1 MLKPIINI
9 TITTATKTLFFDFV
23 NHWEFSNNWEDLSAQ
38 GKIIFPKNI
47 YVRDTKTN
55 KRYPLFGINK
65 ATGEM
70 FKKGDKVKIQTQYVY
85 WDENLNEKR
94 TPLTT
99 IVEGFISNVK
109 IEMPVTLEFEDNMY
123 LLKKTPMINKS
134 YNGSQS
140 IESILNEALQVTNS
154 TFGTDFKCSTTSETL
169 VSWENSLIVAENETL
184 ATFLAKLK
192 KDARIFTYFKGNTLR
207 VGRTIYI
214 DAEAKTKIFEFQNNI
229 ISSDLSFKRIDDVVL
244 SAVATNHV
252 TEDNG
257 TAKDGSKKTK
267 NTRIEVLVTFKPN
280 TQTAIGYDIISK
292 AIKQGDKADP
302 NTDGERRT
310 FFFIEAKNEKELT
323 TLAVQEL
330 KKYYYTGLK
339 GKFTT
344 FGTPY
349 VQFGD
354 QAQIINKLLPEQ
366 NGTYKIKGVE
376 YSGGVEGMRQVIEL
390 DYKILI

>member
-1 MLKPIINI
+1 MLRPVTNI

-55 KRYPLFGINK
+55 KRYPLFGKNK

-70 FKKGDKVKIQTQYVY
+70 FKKGDKVKIQTQYIY

-99 IVEGFISNVK
+99 IVEGYISNVK

-123 LLKKTPMINKS
+123 LLKKTPMVNKS

-154 TFGTDFKCSTTSETL
+154 TFGTNFKCETINKTL
-169 VSWENSLIVAENETL
+169 VSWDNSLLTAENETL

-192 KDARIFTYFKGNTLR
+192 KDAFIFTYFRGNILR
-207 VGRTIYI
+207 VGRSVYV
-214 DAEAKTKIFEFQNNI
+214 DADATTKIFEFQNNI
-229 ISSDLSFKRIDDVVL
+229 ISSDLSFKRKDDIVL
-244 SAVATNHV
+244 SAVASNHIQEQ
-252 TEDNG
+252 TG
-257 TAKDGSKKTK
+257 TTKDGKAKVK
-267 NTRIEVLVTFKPN
+267 NSRIEVLVTL
-280 TQTAIGYDIISK
+280 
-292 AIKQGDKADP
+292 QGDKVISKSVKSGDKPDP

-310 FFFIEAKNEKELT
+310 FTFLEAKSEADLIR
-323 TLAVQEL
+323 LATEAL
-330 KKYYYTGLK
+330 KKYYYSGLK

-354 QAQIINKLLPEQ
+354 QCQIINNKLPEQ
-366 NGTYKIKGVE
+366 NGVYKIKGVE
-376 YSGGVEGMRQVIEL
+376 YSGGIEGMRQVIQL
-390 DYKILI
+390 DYKVNI

>member
-1 MLKPIINI
+1 MLRPVTNI

-55 KRYPLFGINK
+55 KRYPLFGKNK

-85 WDENLNEKR
+85 FDENLNEKR
-94 TPLTT
+94 TPLIT
-99 IVEGFISNVK
+99 IVEGYISNVK

-123 LLKKTPMINKS
+123 LLKKTPMVNKS

-154 TFGTDFKCSTTSETL
+154 TFGTDFKCETINKTL
-169 VSWENSLIVAENETL
+169 VSWDNSLLTAENETL

-192 KDARIFTYFKGNTLR
+192 KDAFIFTYFRGNTLR
-207 VGRTIYI
+207 VGRSVYT
-214 DAEAKTKIFEFQNNI
+214 DLDSSTKIFEFQNNI
-229 ISSDLSFKRIDDVVL
+229 ISSDLSFKRKDDIVL
-244 SAVATNHV
+244 SAVASNHIQEQ
-252 TEDNG
+252 TG
-257 TAKDGSKKTK
+257 TTKDGKAKVK
-267 NTRIEVLVTFKPN
+267 NSRIEVLVTL
-280 TQTAIGYDIISK
+280 
-292 AIKQGDKADP
+292 QGDKVISKSVKSGDKPDP

-310 FFFIEAKNEKELT
+310 FTFLEAKSEADLIR
-323 TLAVQEL
+323 LATEAL
-330 KKYYYTGLK
+330 KKYYYSGLK

-354 QAQIINKLLPEQ
+354 QCQIINNKLPEQ
-366 NGTYKIKGVE
+366 NGVYKIKGVE
-376 YSGGVEGMRQVIEL
+376 YSGGIEGMRQVIQL
-390 DYKILI
+390 DYKVNI

>member
-1 MLKPIINI
+1 MLRPVTNI

-55 KRYPLFGINK
+55 KRYPLFGKNK

-85 WDENLNEKR
+85 FDENLNEKR
-94 TPLTT
+94 TPLIT
-99 IVEGFISNVK
+99 IVEGYISNVK

-123 LLKKTPMINKS
+123 LLKKTPMVNKS

-154 TFGTDFKCSTTSETL
+154 TFGTDFKCETISKTL
-169 VSWENSLIVAENETL
+169 VSWDNSLLTAENETL

-192 KDARIFTYFKGNTLR
+192 KDAFIFTYFRGNTLR
-207 VGRTIYI
+207 VGRSVYT
-214 DAEAKTKIFEFQNNI
+214 DLDSSTKIFEFQNNI
-229 ISSDLSFKRIDDVVL
+229 ISSDLSFKRKDDIVL
-244 SAVATNHV
+244 SAVASNHIQEQ
-252 TEDNG
+252 TG
-257 TAKDGSKKTK
+257 TTKDGKAKVK
-267 NTRIEVLVTFKPN
+267 NSRIEVLVTL
-280 TQTAIGYDIISK
+280 
-292 AIKQGDKADP
+292 QGDKVISKSVKSGDKPDP

-310 FFFIEAKNEKELT
+310 FTFLEAKSEADLIR
-323 TLAVQEL
+323 LATEAL
-330 KKYYYTGLK
+330 KKYYYSGLK

-354 QAQIINKLLPEQ
+354 QCQIINNKLPEQ
-366 NGTYKIKGVE
+366 NGVYKIKGVE
-376 YSGGVEGMRQVIEL
+376 YSGGIEGMRQVIQL
-390 DYKILI
+390 DYKVNI

>member
-1 MLKPIINI
+1 MLRPVTNI

-55 KRYPLFGINK
+55 NRDPLFGKNK

-85 WDENLNEKR
+85 FDENLNEKR
-94 TPLTT
+94 TPLIT
-99 IVEGFISNVK
+99 IVEGYISNVK

-123 LLKKTPMINKS
+123 LLKKTPMVNKS

-154 TFGTDFKCSTTSETL
+154 TFGTDFKCETINKTL
-169 VSWENSLIVAENETL
+169 VSWDNSLLTAENETL

-192 KDARIFTYFKGNTLR
+192 KDAFIFTYFRGNTLR
-207 VGRTIYI
+207 VGRSVYI
-214 DAEAKTKIFEFQNNI
+214 DADATTKIFEFQNNI
-229 ISSDLSFKRIDDVVL
+229 ISSDLSFKRKDDIVL
-244 SAVATNHV
+244 SAVASNHIQEQ
-252 TEDNG
+252 TG
-257 TAKDGSKKTK
+257 TTKDGKAKVK
-267 NTRIEVLVTFKPN
+267 NSRIEVLVTL
-280 TQTAIGYDIISK
+280 
-292 AIKQGDKADP
+292 QGDKVISKSVKSGDKPDP

-310 FFFIEAKNEKELT
+310 FTFLEAKSEADLIR
-323 TLAVQEL
+323 LATEAL
-330 KKYYYTGLK
+330 KKYYYSGLK

-354 QAQIINKLLPEQ
+354 QCQIINNKLPEQ
-366 NGTYKIKGVE
+366 NGVYKIKGVE
-376 YSGGVEGMRQVIEL
+376 YTGGVEGMRQVIQL
-390 DYKILI
+390 DYKVNI

>member
-1 MLKPIINI
+1 MLRPITNI

-38 GKIIFPKNI
+38 GKIVFPKNI
-47 YVRDTKTN
+47 YVRDTATN
-55 KRYPLFGINK
+55 KRYPLFGKNI

-70 FKKGDKVKIQTQYVY
+70 FKKGDKVKIQSQYVY
-85 WDENLNEKR
+85 FDENLNEKR

-123 LLKKTPMINKS
+123 LLKKTPMINKAF
-134 YNGSQS
+134 NGSQS
-140 IESILNEALQVTNS
+140 IESILNEALQVTNT
-154 TFGTDFKCSTTSETL
+154 TFGTDFKCSVSSETTGE
-169 VSWENSLIVAENETL
+169 WNNSLIVAENETIGS
-184 ATFLAKLK
+184 FLAKLK
-192 KDARIFTYFKGNTLR
+192 KDHHIFTYFHSNTLR
-207 VGRTIYI
+207 VGLTIYF
-214 DAEAKTKIFEFQNNI
+214 DGEGNTKIFEFQNNI
-229 ISSDLSFKRIDDVVL
+229 ITSDLSFKRVDDIVL
-244 SAVATNHV
+244 SAIATNHV

-257 TAKDGSKKTK
+257 TTKDGKTKTK
-267 NTRIEVLVTFKPN
+267 NTRIEVLITFRPN
-280 TQTAIGYDIISK
+280 PQTALGYDIVSK
-292 AIKQGDKADP
+292 AIKQGEKP
-302 NTDGERRT
+302 ETNTDGERRT
-310 FFFIEAKNEKELT
+310 FFFIKAKTESELT
-323 TLAVQEL
+323 TLGIEVL

-354 QAQIINKLLPEQ
+354 QCQIINKLLPEQ

-390 DYKILI
+390 DYKINI

>member
-1 MLKPIINI
+1 MLRPITNI

-38 GKIIFPKNI
+38 GKIVFPKNI
-47 YVRDTKTN
+47 YVRDTTTN
-55 KRYPLFGINK
+55 KRYPLFGKNK

-70 FKKGDKVKIQTQYVY
+70 FKKGDKVKIQSQYVY
-85 WDENLNEKR
+85 FDENLNEKR

-123 LLKKTPMINKS
+123 LLKKTPMINKAF
-134 YNGSQS
+134 NGSQS

-154 TFGTDFKCSTTSETL
+154 TFGTDFKCETTTQTL
-169 VSWENSLIVAENETL
+169 ISWDNSLLTAENETL

-192 KDARIFTYFKGNTLR
+192 KDAFIFTYFRGNTLR
-207 VGRTIYI
+207 VGRSVYI
-214 DAEAKTKIFEFQNNI
+214 DAEAQTKTFEFQNNI
-229 ISSDLSFKRIDDVVL
+229 ISSDLSFKRKDDIVM
-244 SAVATNHV
+244 SAVASNHIQEQ
-252 TEDNG
+252 TG
-257 TAKDGSKKTK
+257 TTKDGKAKVK
-267 NTRIEVLVTFKPN
+267 NSRIEVLVTLQNDKV
-280 TQTAIGYDIISK
+280 ISK
-292 AIKQGDKADP
+292 VVKQGDKPDP

-310 FFFIEAKNEKELT
+310 FTFLEAKSEADLIR
-323 TLAVQEL
+323 LATEAL
-330 KKYYYTGLK
+330 KKYYYSGLK

-354 QAQIINKLLPEQ
+354 QCQIINKLLPEQ

-376 YSGGVEGMRQVIEL
+376 YSGGVEGMRQIIEL
-390 DYKILI
+390 DYKINI

>member
-1 MLKPIINI
+1 MLRPVTNI

-55 KRYPLFGINK
+55 KRFPLFGKNK

-70 FKKGDKVKIQTQYVY
+70 FKKGDKVKIQTQYIY

-99 IVEGFISNVK
+99 IVEGYISNVK

-123 LLKKTPMINKS
+123 LLKKTPMVNKS

-154 TFGTDFKCSTTSETL
+154 TFGTDFKCETINKTL
-169 VSWENSLIVAENETL
+169 VSWDNSLLTAENETL

-192 KDARIFTYFKGNTLR
+192 KDAFIFTYFRGNTLR
-207 VGRTIYI
+207 VGRSVYV
-214 DAEAKTKIFEFQNNI
+214 DADATTKIFEFQNNI
-229 ISSDLSFKRIDDVVL
+229 ISSDLSFKRKDDIVL
-244 SAVATNHV
+244 SAVASNHIQEQ
-252 TEDNG
+252 TG
-257 TAKDGSKKTK
+257 TTKDGKAKVK
-267 NTRIEVLVTFKPN
+267 NSRIEVLVTL
-280 TQTAIGYDIISK
+280 
-292 AIKQGDKADP
+292 QGDKVISKSVKSGDKPDP

-310 FFFIEAKNEKELT
+310 FTFLEAKSEDDLIR
-323 TLAVQEL
+323 LATEAL
-330 KKYYYTGLK
+330 KKYYYSGLK

-354 QAQIINKLLPEQ
+354 QCQIINNKLPEQ
-366 NGTYKIKGVE
+366 NGVYKIKGVE
-376 YSGGVEGMRQVIEL
+376 YTGGVEGMRQVIEL
-390 DYKILI
+390 DYKVNI

>member
-1 MLKPIINI
+1 MLRPVTNI

-55 KRYPLFGINK
+55 KRYPLFGKNK

-85 WDENLNEKR
+85 FDENLNEKR
-94 TPLTT
+94 TPLIT
-99 IVEGFISNVK
+99 IVEGYISNVK

-123 LLKKTPMINKS
+123 LLKKTPMVNKS

-154 TFGTDFKCSTTSETL
+154 TFGTDFKCETINKTL
-169 VSWENSLIVAENETL
+169 VSWDNSLLTAENETL

-192 KDARIFTYFKGNTLR
+192 KDAFIFTYFRGNTLR
-207 VGRTIYI
+207 VGRSVYT
-214 DAEAKTKIFEFQNNI
+214 DLDSSTKIFEFQNNI
-229 ISSDLSFKRIDDVVL
+229 ISSDLSFKRKDDIVL
-244 SAVATNHV
+244 SAVASNHIQEQ
-252 TEDNG
+252 TG
-257 TAKDGSKKTK
+257 TTKDGKAKVK
-267 NTRIEVLVTFKPN
+267 NSRIEVLVTL
-280 TQTAIGYDIISK
+280 
-292 AIKQGDKADP
+292 QGDKVISKSVKSGDKPDP

-310 FFFIEAKNEKELT
+310 FTFLEAKSEADLIR
-323 TLAVQEL
+323 LATEAL
-330 KKYYYTGLK
+330 KKYYYSGLK

-354 QAQIINKLLPEQ
+354 QCQIINNKLPEQ
-366 NGTYKIKGVE
+366 NGIYKIKGVE
-376 YSGGVEGMRQVIEL
+376 YSGGVEGMRQIIEL
-390 DYKILI
+390 DYKINV

>member
-1 MLKPIINI
+1 MLKPITNI

-47 YVRDTKTN
+47 YIRDTKTN
-55 KRYPLFGINK
+55 KRYPLFGKNK

-70 FKKGDKVKIQTQYVY
+70 FKKGDKVKIQTQYIY

-154 TFGTDFKCSTTSETL
+154 TFGTNFKCETTSKTL
-169 VSWENSLIVAENETL
+169 VSWDNSLLTAENETL

-192 KDARIFTYFKGNTLR
+192 KDAFIFTYFRGDTLR
-207 VGRTIYI
+207 VGRSVYI
-214 DAEAKTKIFEFQNNI
+214 DAEAQTKIFEFQNNI
-229 ISSDLSFKRIDDVVL
+229 ISSDLSFKRKDDMVL
-244 SAVATNHV
+244 SAVASNHIQEQ
-252 TEDNG
+252 TG
-257 TAKDGSKKTK
+257 TTKDGKAKIK
-267 NTRIEVLVTFKPN
+267 NSRIEVLVTLQNDKV
-280 TQTAIGYDIISK
+280 ISK
-292 AIKQGDKADP
+292 VVKSGDKPDP

-310 FFFIEAKNEKELT
+310 FTFLEAKSEADLIR
-323 TLAVQEL
+323 LATEAL
-330 KKYYYTGLK
+330 KKYYYSGLK

-354 QAQIINKLLPEQ
+354 QCQIINNKLPEQ
-366 NGTYKIKGVE
+366 NGVYKIKGVE
-376 YSGGVEGMRQVIEL
+376 YSGGVEGMRQIIQL
-390 DYKILI
+390 DYKVNI

>member
-1 MLKPIINI
+1 MLRPVTNI

-55 KRYPLFGINK
+55 KRYPLFGKNK

-85 WDENLNEKR
+85 FDENLNEKR
-94 TPLTT
+94 TPLIT
-99 IVEGFISNVK
+99 IVEGYISNVK

-140 IESILNEALQVTNS
+140 IESILNEALQVTNN
-154 TFGTDFKCSTTSETL
+154 TFGTDFKCETINKTL
-169 VSWENSLIVAENETL
+169 VSWDNSLLTAENETL

-192 KDARIFTYFKGNTLR
+192 KDAFIFTYFRGNTLR
-207 VGRTIYI
+207 VGRSVYI
-214 DAEAKTKIFEFQNNI
+214 DADATTKIFEFQNNI
-229 ISSDLSFKRIDDVVL
+229 ISSDLSFKRKDDIVL
-244 SAVATNHV
+244 SAVASNHIQEQ
-252 TEDNG
+252 TG
-257 TAKDGSKKTK
+257 TTKDGKAKVK
-267 NTRIEVLVTFKPN
+267 NSRIEVLVTL
-280 TQTAIGYDIISK
+280 
-292 AIKQGDKADP
+292 QGDKVISKSVKSGDKPDP

-310 FFFIEAKNEKELT
+310 FTFLEAKSEDDLIR
-323 TLAVQEL
+323 LATEAL
-330 KKYYYTGLK
+330 KKYYYSGLK

-354 QAQIINKLLPEQ
+354 QCQIINNKLPEQ
-366 NGTYKIKGVE
+366 NGVYKIKGVE
-376 YSGGVEGMRQVIEL
+376 YSGGIEGMRQVIQL
-390 DYKILI
+390 DYKVNI

>member
-1 MLKPIINI
+1 MLRPVTKI

-38 GKIIFPKNI
+38 GKIVFPKNI
-47 YVRDTKTN
+47 YVRDTATN
-55 KRYPLFGINK
+55 KRYPLFGKNK

-70 FKKGDKVKIQTQYVY
+70 FKKGNKVKIQTQYIY

-99 IVEGFISNVK
+99 IVEGYISNVK

-140 IESILNEALQVTNS
+140 IESILNEALQVTNN
-154 TFGTDFKCSTTSETL
+154 TFGTDFKCETTSKTL
-169 VSWENSLIVAENETL
+169 ISWDNSLLTSENETL

-192 KDARIFTYFKGNTLR
+192 KDAFIFTYFRGNILR
-207 VGRTIYI
+207 VGRIIYV
-214 DAEAKTKIFEFQNNI
+214 DDEAQTKNFEFQNNI
-229 ISSDLSFKRIDDVVL
+229 ISSDLSFKRKDDIVM
-244 SAVATNHV
+244 SAVASNHIQEQ
-252 TEDNG
+252 TG
-257 TAKDGSKKTK
+257 TTKDGKVKVK
-267 NTRIEVLVTFKPN
+267 NSRIEVLVTL
-280 TQTAIGYDIISK
+280 
-292 AIKQGDKADP
+292 QGDKVISKIVKSGDKPDP

-310 FFFIEAKNEKELT
+310 FTFLEAKNEADLIQ
-323 TLAVQEL
+323 LATEAL
-330 KKYYYTGLK
+330 KKYYYSGLK

-354 QAQIINKLLPEQ
+354 NCKIINNILPEQ

-376 YSGGVEGMRQVIEL
+376 YSGGVDGMRQVIEL
-390 DYKILI
+390 DYKINI

>member
-1 MLKPIINI
+1 MLRPVTNI

-55 KRYPLFGINK
+55 KRYPLFGKNK

-85 WDENLNEKR
+85 FDENLNEKR
-94 TPLTT
+94 TPLIT
-99 IVEGFISNVK
+99 IVEGYISNVK

-123 LLKKTPMINKS
+123 LLKKTPMVNKS

-154 TFGTDFKCSTTSETL
+154 TFGTDFKCETINKTL
-169 VSWENSLIVAENETL
+169 VSWDNSLLTAENETL

-192 KDARIFTYFKGNTLR
+192 KDAFIFTYFRGNTLR
-207 VGRTIYI
+207 VGRSVYT
-214 DAEAKTKIFEFQNNI
+214 DLDSSTKIFEFQNNI
-229 ISSDLSFKRIDDVVL
+229 ISSDLSFKRKDDIVL
-244 SAVATNHV
+244 SAVASNHIQEQ
-252 TEDNG
+252 TG
-257 TAKDGSKKTK
+257 TTKDGKAKVK
-267 NTRIEVLVTFKPN
+267 NSRIEVLVTL
-280 TQTAIGYDIISK
+280 
-292 AIKQGDKADP
+292 QGDKVISKSVKSGDKPDP

-310 FFFIEAKNEKELT
+310 FTFLEAKSEDDLIR
-323 TLAVQEL
+323 LATEAL
-330 KKYYYTGLK
+330 KKYYYSGLK

-354 QAQIINKLLPEQ
+354 QCQIINNKLPEQ
-366 NGTYKIKGVE
+366 NGVYKIKGVE
-376 YSGGVEGMRQVIEL
+376 YSGGIEGMRQVIQL
-390 DYKILI
+390 DYKVNI

>member
-1 MLKPIINI
+1 MLKPITNI

-55 KRYPLFGINK
+55 NRYPLFGKNK

-85 WDENLNEKR
+85 FDENLNEKR
-94 TPLTT
+94 TPLIT
-99 IVEGFISNVK
+99 IVEGYISNVK

-154 TFGTDFKCSTTSETL
+154 TFGTNFKCETTSKTL
-169 VSWENSLIVAENETL
+169 VSWDNSLLTAENETL

-192 KDARIFTYFKGNTLR
+192 KDAFIFTYFRGDTLR
-207 VGRTIYI
+207 VGRSVYI
-214 DAEAKTKIFEFQNNI
+214 DAEAQTKTFEFQNNI
-229 ISSDLSFKRIDDVVL
+229 ISSDLSFKRKDDMVL
-244 SAVATNHV
+244 SAVASNHIQEQ
-252 TEDNG
+252 TG
-257 TAKDGSKKTK
+257 TTKDGKAKIK
-267 NTRIEVLVTFKPN
+267 NSRIEVLVTLQNDKV
-280 TQTAIGYDIISK
+280 ISK
-292 AIKQGDKADP
+292 VVKSGDKPDP

-310 FFFIEAKNEKELT
+310 FTFLEAKSEADLIR
-323 TLAVQEL
+323 LATEAL
-330 KKYYYTGLK
+330 KKYYYSGLK

-354 QAQIINKLLPEQ
+354 QCQIINNKLPEQ
-366 NGTYKIKGVE
+366 NGVYKIKGVE
-376 YSGGVEGMRQVIEL
+376 YSGGVEGMRQIIQL
-390 DYKILI
+390 DYKVNI

>member
-1 MLKPIINI
+1 MLKPITNI

-47 YVRDTKTN
+47 YIRDTKTN
-55 KRYPLFGINK
+55 KRYPLFGKNK

-154 TFGTDFKCSTTSETL
+154 TFGTNFKCETTSKTL
-169 VSWENSLIVAENETL
+169 VSWDNSLLTAENETL

-192 KDARIFTYFKGNTLR
+192 KDAFIFTYFRGDTLR
-207 VGRTIYI
+207 VGRSVYI
-214 DAEAKTKIFEFQNNI
+214 DAEAQTKIFEFQNNI
-229 ISSDLSFKRIDDVVL
+229 ISSDLSFKRKDDMVL
-244 SAVATNHV
+244 SAVASNHIQEQ
-252 TEDNG
+252 TG
-257 TAKDGSKKTK
+257 TTKDGKAKIK
-267 NTRIEVLVTFKPN
+267 NSRIEVLVTLQNDKV
-280 TQTAIGYDIISK
+280 ISK
-292 AIKQGDKADP
+292 VVKSGDKPDP

-310 FFFIEAKNEKELT
+310 FTFLEAKSEADLIR
-323 TLAVQEL
+323 LATEAL
-330 KKYYYTGLK
+330 KKYYYSGLK

-354 QAQIINKLLPEQ
+354 QCQIINNKLPEQ
-366 NGTYKIKGVE
+366 NGVYKIKGVE
-376 YSGGVEGMRQVIEL
+376 YSGGVEGMRQIIQL
-390 DYKILI
+390 DYKVNI

>member
-1 MLKPIINI
+1 MLKPITNI

-38 GKIIFPKNI
+38 GKIVFPKNI
-47 YVRDTKTN
+47 YVRDTATN
-55 KRYPLFGINK
+55 KRYPLFGKNK

-70 FKKGDKVKIQTQYVY
+70 FKKGDKVKIQSQYVY
-85 WDENLNEKR
+85 FDENLNEKR

-123 LLKKTPMINKS
+123 LLKKTPMINKAF
-134 YNGSQS
+134 NGSQS

-154 TFGTDFKCSTTSETL
+154 TFGTDFKCETTTQTL
-169 VSWENSLIVAENETL
+169 ISWDNSLLTAENETL

-192 KDARIFTYFKGNTLR
+192 KDAFIFTYFRGNTLR
-207 VGRTIYI
+207 VGRSVYV
-214 DAEAKTKIFEFQNNI
+214 DAEAKTKTFEFQNNI
-229 ISSDLSFKRIDDVVL
+229 ISSDLSFKRKDDIVM
-244 SAVATNHV
+244 SAVASNHIQEQ
-252 TEDNG
+252 TG
-257 TAKDGSKKTK
+257 TTKDGKAKVK
-267 NTRIEVLVTFKPN
+267 NSRIEVLVTLQNDKV
-280 TQTAIGYDIISK
+280 ISK
-292 AIKQGDKADP
+292 VVNQGDKPDP

-310 FFFIEAKNEKELT
+310 FTFLEAKSEADLIR
-323 TLAVQEL
+323 LATEAL
-330 KKYYYTGLK
+330 KKYYYSGLK

-354 QAQIINKLLPEQ
+354 QCQIINKLLPEQ

-390 DYKILI
+390 DYKINI

>member
-1 MLKPIINI
+1 MLKPITNI

-55 KRYPLFGINK
+55 KRYPLFGKNK

-70 FKKGDKVKIQTQYVY
+70 FKKGDKVKIQTQYIY

-154 TFGTDFKCSTTSETL
+154 TFGTNFKCETTSKTL
-169 VSWENSLIVAENETL
+169 VSWDNSLLTAENETL

-192 KDARIFTYFKGNTLR
+192 KDAFIFTYFRGDTLR
-207 VGRTIYI
+207 VGRSVYI
-214 DAEAKTKIFEFQNNI
+214 DAEAQTKTFEFQNNI
-229 ISSDLSFKRIDDVVL
+229 ISSDLSFKRKDDMVL
-244 SAVATNHV
+244 SAVASNHIQEQ
-252 TEDNG
+252 TG
-257 TAKDGSKKTK
+257 TTKDGKAKIK
-267 NTRIEVLVTFKPN
+267 NSRIEVLVTLQNDKV
-280 TQTAIGYDIISK
+280 ISK
-292 AIKQGDKADP
+292 VVKSGDKPDP

-310 FFFIEAKNEKELT
+310 FTFLEAKSEADLIR
-323 TLAVQEL
+323 LATEAL
-330 KKYYYTGLK
+330 KKYYYSGLK

-354 QAQIINKLLPEQ
+354 QCQIINNKLPEQ
-366 NGTYKIKGVE
+366 NGVYKIKGVE
-376 YSGGVEGMRQVIEL
+376 YSGGVEGMRQIIQL
-390 DYKILI
+390 DYKVNI